1 MRYLLDTNV
10 VSEPRKPEPS
20 RQVMTWLATT
30 PADDKLISVLTAGEL
45 RKGATQLRA
54 RGRAA
59 TAAKFDEWMDSTL
72 TAFADRV
79 IGIDQSIA
87 ERWGRLQS
95 GDPLPAVDSLIAATA
110 LVHGWTVATRN
121 IRHFERCGV
130 PVVNPFTTR
139 P

>member
-20 RQVMTWLATT
+20 PHVMAWLAAT
-30 PADDKLISVLTAGEL
+30 PAADKLISVLTVGEL
-45 RKGATQLRA
+45 RKGAAQLRA
-54 RGRAA
+54 RGRAV
-59 TAAKFDEWMDSTL
+59 TAAKLDDWIESAL
-72 TAFADRV
+72 TTFSDRV
-79 IGIDQSIA
+79 IGIDQPIA
-87 ERWGRLQS
+87 EHWGRLQS

-121 IRHFERCGV
+121 TRHFERCGV
-130 PVVNPFTTR
+130 PAVNPFTTR